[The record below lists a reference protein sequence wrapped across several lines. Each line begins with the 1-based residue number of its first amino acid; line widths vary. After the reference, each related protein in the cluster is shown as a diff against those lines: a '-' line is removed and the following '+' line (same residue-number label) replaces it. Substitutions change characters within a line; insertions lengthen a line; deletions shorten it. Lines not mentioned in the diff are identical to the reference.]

1 MTAYF
6 DIENLKSFISH
17 PKNDLFNDSLKLIK
31 KQLDLTF
38 NFEKEDFKKSDELM
52 NFLKILSDGIGDKK
66 IKYSKDKFPTRNL
79 KSNSHKGFSNEELLS
94 VYFIQ
99 DETIDKLKNKE
110 ELLIADV
117 GEEMELFKML
127 FLHNDDYKFE
137 KKLRI
142 GTEFR
147 SWKDFD
153 QFYCPYIDLIIV
165 DNFILGDRS
174 LVETNLKGIIKNT
187 LKDGIRK
194 KINIVI
200 FLKPDKEKFPF
211 VELKS
216 EIKALVEEKYT
227 DSPNVTIVKHYTEH
241 DRTILKNFLRVY
253 SGDSFNYFLSSGAK
267 NTKGK
272 EVHFVSIADKE
283 NYNLYIKMLSD
294 LQNTINI
301 SESKNIIGDKES
313 RFLNF
318 P

>member
-6 DIENLKSFISH
+6 DIENLKSFINQ

-38 NFEKEDFKKSDELM
+38 NFEKEEFKKSDELM
-52 NFLKILSDGIGDKK
+52 NFLKILSDGVGDKI
-66 IKYSKDKFPTRNL
+66 IKYNKDKFPVRNI
-79 KSNSHKGFSNEELLS
+79 KSNSHKDFSNEELLS
-94 VYFIQ
+94 AYFI
-99 DETIDKLKNKE
+99 DDTTIDKLKNKH
-110 ELLIADV
+110 ELLIASV

-127 FLHNDDYKFE
+127 FLHNNDYKFE

-142 GTEFR
+142 GTEFT
-147 SWKDFD
+147 SWNDFN

-174 LVETNLKGIIKNT
+174 LIETNLKGIIKNT

-200 FLKPDKEKFPF
+200 FLKPDTGSITFA
-211 VELKS
+211 ELSS
-216 EIKALVEEKYT
+216 EIKHLVEEKYT
-227 DSPNVTIVKHYTEH
+227 DSPNVTIVQHHTEH
-241 DRTILKNFLRVY
+241 DRTILKNFVRVY
-253 SGDSFNYFLSSGAK
+253 SGDSFNYFLSSGTK
-267 NTKGK
+267 TTKGK
-272 EVHFVSIADKE
+272 EVHFVSIADSE
-283 NYNLYIKMLSD
+283 NYKLYLGMLSD

>member
-6 DIENLKSFISH
+6 DIENLKSFINQ

-38 NFEKEDFKKSDELM
+38 NFEKEEFKKSDELM
-52 NFLKILSDGIGDKK
+52 NFLKILSDGVGDKI
-66 IKYSKDKFPTRNL
+66 IKYNKDKFPVRNI
-79 KSNSHKGFSNEELLS
+79 KSNSHKDFSNEELLS
-94 VYFIQ
+94 AYFI
-99 DETIDKLKNKE
+99 DDTTIDKLKNKH
-110 ELLIADV
+110 ELLIASV

-127 FLHNDDYKFE
+127 FLHNNDYKFE
-137 KKLRI
+137 KKFRI
-142 GTEFR
+142 GTEFT
-147 SWKDFD
+147 SWNDFN

-174 LVETNLKGIIKNT
+174 LIETNLKGIIKNT

-200 FLKPDKEKFPF
+200 FLKPDTGSITFA
-211 VELKS
+211 ELSS
-216 EIKALVEEKYT
+216 EIKHLVEEKYT
-227 DSPNVTIVKHYTEH
+227 DSPNVTIVQHHTEH
-241 DRTILKNFLRVY
+241 DRTILKNFVRVY
-253 SGDSFNYFLSSGAK
+253 SGDSFNYFLSSGTK
-267 NTKGK
+267 TTKGK
-272 EVHFVSIADKE
+272 EVHFVSIADSE
-283 NYNLYIKMLSD
+283 NYKLYLRMLSD